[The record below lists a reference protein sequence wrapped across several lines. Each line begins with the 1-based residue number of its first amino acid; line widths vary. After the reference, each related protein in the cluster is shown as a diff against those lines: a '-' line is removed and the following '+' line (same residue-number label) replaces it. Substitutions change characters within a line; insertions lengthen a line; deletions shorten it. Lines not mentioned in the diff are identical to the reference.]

1 MEKLL
6 RQGDRE
12 HDDFTQRTKDY
23 IDSFSKEGLRTLMLT
38 KKDVSER
45 EYAAWSV
52 KWDEAERTME
62 NREEKIMEVSAEIE
76 TDMTLVG
83 STAIEDRL

>member
-1 MEKLL
+1 
-6 RQGDRE
+6 
-12 HDDFTQRTKDY
+12 
-23 IDSFSKEGLRTLMLT
+23 MLT
-38 KKDVSER
+38 KKDISDR
-45 EYAAWSV
+45 EYAAWNE
-52 KWDEAERTME
+52 KWIEAERTLD